1 MAVHVLPPTAPESRR
16 RRRSAFGI
24 PASRGNGKLLGAAA
38 VDSVGSGLV
47 LAFIVVYFVR
57 TTSVSL
63 PSVGGAL
70 TLARL
75 LASPTAV
82 AVGPLID
89 RFGARRVAASGNAVS
104 AVGYAGFLAAHQVW
118 VIVLVAWLAQI
129 GAVTYWTSS
138 TGLVVLA
145 AAPEQRPRWFA
156 VLGSLR
162 NIGLGFGGAVGAF
175 LIGAGGV
182 TGLRVVVV
190 ANALSYVVACL
201 LLTAWRPSS
210 ATSAASAASSASATS
225 AALAPS
231 QDAAPAVVEPRGG
244 YRTVLRD
251 RRYLLL
257 IGVNIAFVFSALVL
271 SLLLTVFVTDGLHR
285 PAWIGGVL
293 LTANTVQVSLSQ
305 PAVTARLERIRP
317 CRVIAAGAVINA
329 VACTVFALVDLGSG
343 WTVAAGL
350 ALGIFLY
357 SLAETVATPFQEELS
372 VSLAA
377 DGLGGRYLAVYQLSW
392 TFGQTAAPGLFAV
405 LLTAGPRCPWLF
417 LTGLSL
423 TAVPALLVLER
434 MVAAPAVTR
443 TTEGRWTAEYDDG
456 TVAAR

>member
-1 MAVHVLPPTAPESRR
+1 MAVHVLPPAAPESRR
-16 RRRSAFGI
+16 RRRSALGI

-118 VIVLVAWLAQI
+118 AIVLVAWLAQI
-129 GAVTYWTSS
+129 GAVAYWTSS

-201 LLTAWRPSS
+201 LLTAWQPS
-210 ATSAASAASSASATS
+210 SAASAASAASGPS
-225 AALAPS
+225 AASAPS
-231 QDAAPAVVEPRGG
+231 QDAARAVVEPRGG

-271 SLLLTVFVTDGLHR
+271 SLLLTVFVTDSLHR
-285 PAWIGGVL
+285 PAWIGGLL

-329 VACTVFALVDLGSG
+329 LACTVFALVDLGSG
-343 WTVAAGL
+343 WTVVAGL
-350 ALGIFLY
+350 ALGIVLY

-405 LLTAGPRCPWLF
+405 LLTAGPSWPWLF
-417 LTGLSL
+417 LTALSL

-434 MVAAPAVTR
+434 MVAAPAVTP
-443 TTEGRWTAEYDDG
+443 TIEGRWTAEYDDG